1 MASISEAA
9 PPVEAASL
17 AASPSAPGHIDVVIQ
32 LLNHIEDVVDD
43 VNWQRI
49 DISMWNAVTALA
61 QPGHAQLFDWPTLEE
76 PARAGGVVFIP
87 GVSSRLVVEAAQ
99 RLYSA
104 FELDHP
110 CAPGQVQEDER
121 NRRALW
127 DLIHGAPDQARDV
140 GAESSP
146 PCNPFSSAQLSAA
159 QDEAYACGRSD
170 EAEARATISAEK
182 LSNAF
187 RSGCAWRLTHQDSPE
202 SAMKDAG
209 DEYVVAL
216 MAAESTAQEQRHA
229 TDAKECENSRLERM
243 NT

>member
-1 MASISEAA
+1 MASTSGAA
-9 PPVEAASL
+9 LPVESPCLVAL
-17 AASPSAPGHIDVVIQ
+17 PSAPAPIDVVIQ

-61 QPGHAQLFDWPTLEE
+61 QPGHAQLFDWPRLEE

-110 CAPGQVQEDER
+110 CAPGRVQEEER
-121 NRRALW
+121 SRRALW

-140 GAESSP
+140 GAESP
-146 PCNPFSSAQLSAA
+146 PSCNPFSSAQLSAA
-159 QDEAYACGRSD
+159 QDEAYACGRTD
-170 EAEARATISAEK
+170 EAEERSTVLAEQ

-187 RSGCAWRLTHQDSPE
+187 QSGCAWRLTHQDSPE

-216 MAAESTAQEQRHA
+216 MAAESTAQEQRRA
-229 TDAKECENSRLERM
+229 TDAKECENSPPERL